1 MPARR
6 RFISVLQVRRGIG
19 GTHKGD
25 RMISD
30 GSDAGAVNLQPAENG
45 GSQATP
51 SERVRHTLMRLHRLL
66 QLYAPVWYTEELQK
80 ETEAA
85 LGPDGE
91 RRALGLNSKSALP

>member
-1 MPARR
+1 MPAQR
-6 RFISVLQVRRGIG
+6 RFISVLKVRPGIG
-19 GTHKGD
+19 GNHRGD
-25 RMISD
+25 HMISD
-30 GSDAGAVNLQPAENG
+30 GSDASAVNLRPPEND

-51 SERVRHTLMRLHRLL
+51 NERVRHTLMRLHRLL

-85 LGPDGE
+85 LGPDCE